1 MGFYLVKYDYTAKK
15 CVARDS
21 SEGPCTMLFE
31 PLLITSM
38 LIRGRK
44 LEVEEF
50 LNDLSKKLLAAKA
63 GLLSEIKSEGTEDQ
77 LKTTKFVKKRSVL
90 IRQVT
95 AKSETEAKGFN
106 LSNKDG
112 IKNTEDMFLK
122 RKRLEAWLTL

>member
-1 MGFYLVKYDYTAKK
+1 
-15 CVARDS
+15 
-21 SEGPCTMLFE
+21 MLFE